1 MLLKVLLIQ
10 NSPPIFGVLNCLGF
24 VSEVGT
30 NPLDVLGCPYSKS
43 GICISFHLSG
53 IEYWKGGGGVTVG
66 RDLEWSGVGCLGV
79 GQLVLSRGDMVKW
92 WGGRG
97 GETEKNTRNQTNEL
111 SKEGRCNKF
120 LHAIK
125 RNILPDQSGRFK
137 HSSFK
142 RNYHVLPVGDLR

>member
-53 IEYWKGGGGVTVG
+53 IEYWKGGGGGYG
-66 RDLEWSGVGCLGV
+66 RKGLRMEWSRLLRGWSVGA
-79 GQLVLSRGDMVKW
+79 
-92 WGGRG
+92 
-97 GETEKNTRNQTNEL
+97 E
-111 SKEGRCNKF
+111 
-120 LHAIK
+120 
-125 RNILPDQSGRFK
+125 
-137 HSSFK
+137 
-142 RNYHVLPVGDLR
+142 